1 MVGGEAASM
10 NEAGGDAGN
19 EEGKLDPMPI
29 LLFGDYDIE
38 ITKG

>member
-1 MVGGEAASM
+1 MVGGEGASM
-10 NEAGGDAGN
+10 NEGSGDQGQADA
-19 EEGKLDPMPI
+19 KLDPMPI